1 MLICK
6 RLKYGGIFLTVI
18 ITLLV
23 LPIPKAQGESEH
35 SLETGVAINQ
45 LIEKRTPSWDS
56 IVEAQLKRKAEQDAQ
71 QEAERQRQIEASKKA
86 EQARLAQ
93 IPKPAPKVA
102 QTAVKTATNSY
113 SWGQC
118 VYWAKSKRPDL
129 PTGLGNANTWYSRA
143 RAMGFAVG
151 AAPRIGAVATTT
163 RGVRG
168 HVSIVEQI
176 KGNMIYVSEMNVHG
190 VGVLSYAWYP
200 ASDYQYIY

>member
-1 MLICK
+1 M
-6 RLKYGGIFLTVI
+6 KYGLIFLI
-18 ITLLV
+18 GITASLLIS
-23 LPIPKAQGESEH
+23 LPARGQSDEH
-35 SLETGVAINQ
+35 SQETGVIHDLLKNDQKRWEQILTEQ
-45 LIEKRTPSWDS
+45 LARREEQLAIEKARQTE
-56 IVEAQLKRKAEQDAQ
+56 IELAKR
-71 QEAERQRQIEASKKA
+71 A

-93 IPKPAPKVA
+93 IPKSVQKVA